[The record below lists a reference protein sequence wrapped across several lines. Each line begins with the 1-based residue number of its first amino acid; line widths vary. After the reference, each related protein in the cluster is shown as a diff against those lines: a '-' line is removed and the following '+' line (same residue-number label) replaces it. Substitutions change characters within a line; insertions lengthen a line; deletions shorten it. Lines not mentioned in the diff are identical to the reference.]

1 MCKCAVCGADLGEFE
16 DISSS
21 SSSRSTVVDI
31 EVVEGN
37 VAVIPCPGIPPSRP
51 SAMIEF
57 LHNGVKVTQSGQS
70 DINLNLV

>member
-1 MCKCAVCGADLGEFE
+1 METDLDEFE

-21 SSSRSTVVDI
+21 SSSRSSVVDV

-37 VAVIPCPGIPPSRP
+37 IAVIPCPGIPHSRP
-51 SAMIEF
+51 SAQIEF

-70 DINLNLV
+70 DLC

>member
-1 MCKCAVCGADLGEFE
+1 METDLDEFE

-21 SSSRSTVVDI
+21 SSSRSSVVDV

-37 VAVIPCPGIPPSRP
+37 IAVIPCPGIPRSRP
-51 SAMIEF
+51 SAQIEF

-70 DINLNLV
+70 DLC